1 MSFPPPPGGELPPPS
16 PNCTGIVCGTAPVTG
31 GNLVV
36 SLVLDTVLGIL
47 CYVGFVLWRGA
58 FGLYHGRDYLPGVA
72 ERPPA
77 LKLRG
82 HWQLW

>member
-1 MSFPPPPGGELPPPS
+1 MSS
-16 PNCTGIVCGTAPVTG
+16 AANCTGIVCGTAQVTG
-31 GNLVV
+31 GNLVF
-36 SLVLDTVLGIL
+36 SLLVDTALGLL
-47 CYVGFVLWRGA
+47 CYAGFVLWRGA
-58 FGLYHGRDYLPGVA
+58 FGLYHGRDYLLPGAA